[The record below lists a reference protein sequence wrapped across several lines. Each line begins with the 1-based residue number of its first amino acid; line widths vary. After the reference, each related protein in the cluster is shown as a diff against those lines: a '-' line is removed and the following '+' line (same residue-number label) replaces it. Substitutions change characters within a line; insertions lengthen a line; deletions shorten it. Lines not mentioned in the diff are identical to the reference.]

1 MKIQKYSKLFAVALT
16 IVQIW
21 TVKSQSINEDKIN
34 YDEMISTM
42 ENQLSQCRAQSKTQ
56 KNSELWTIL
65 SDIQQIKSNI
75 CDIDS
80 KLKGKDE
87 IIACQEVQ
95 LEDKTKLLN
104 FQIKET
110 SKLKQEA
117 SDYQVQI
124 QNLQSIITSYNTT
137 NNKNNAELSKLT
149 LEYNRFN
156 QYRGNEIIELRNEL
170 KQNKLNHTSC
180 MKLLDDN
187 FKKCESDNK
196 TTIAELKER
205 FLKLHAE
212 ADAVMEKRNIAEF
225 QANECN
231 SLGDELRNKIN
242 SKTDELKK
250 CIMKNQWLSTP
261 TLNLPS
267 SCLNLSAGVHEI
279 QIENGKHFNVVCDG
293 DGWIIIVKRF
303 DGRQD
308 FNKTWKEY
316 VDGFGDLQ
324 NEFFIGL
331 EKIHLITTLRR
342 YKLQIF
348 AEYEELTDSADYDNF
363 RIGDAESQYELEE
376 IGNRESY
383 SYYHVLYHYKNQK
396 FTTYDRNNIG
406 NSDFN
411 CADDGRGGWWY
422 TKNCQFEWKLHGAKS
437 QLMKIRPYFN

>member
-21 TVKSQSINEDKIN
+21 TVKSHSINEGKIN
-34 YDEMISTM
+34 YDEVISTM

-87 IIACQEVQ
+87 IIAYQEVQ
-95 LEDKTKLLN
+95 LEDKTKLLD

-110 SKLKQEA
+110 SKLRQEA
-117 SDYQVQI
+117 SDYKDQI
-124 QNLQSIITSYNTT
+124 QNLQSIITTYNTT
-137 NNKNNAELSKLT
+137 NNKNNAELSKLA

-156 QYRGNEIIELRNEL
+156 KDRGNEIIELRNEL
-170 KQNKLNHTSC
+170 KQHELSHTSC
-180 MKLLDDN
+180 IKLLDDN
-187 FKKCESDNK
+187 FKKCESENK
-196 TTIAELKER
+196 TTIAEYEKK
-205 FLKLHAE
+205 FLKLRAE
-212 ADAVMEKRNIAEF
+212 ADAVMEKRNIAESH
-225 QANECN
+225 AKECN
-231 SLGDELRNKIN
+231 SLSDEIRNKIN

-250 CIMKNQWLSTP
+250 CIIKNEWLSTP
-261 TLNLPS
+261 TLNLSS

-293 DGWIIIVKRF
+293 DGWIIIAKRF
-303 DGRQD
+303 DGSQD

-316 VDGFGDLQ
+316 MDGFGNLQ
-324 NEFFIGL
+324 SEFFIGL

-342 YKLQIF
+342 YKLHIF
-348 AEYEELTDSADYDNF
+348 QEYDQLTDSTDYDDF

-376 IGNRESY
+376 IGNRENDN
-383 SYYHVLYHYKNQK
+383 YYDVLYYYKNQK
-396 FTTYDRNNIG
+396 FTTFDKNNIG
-406 NSDFN
+406 NSGFN
-411 CADDGRGGWWY
+411 CASEGRGGWWY
-422 TKNCQFEWKLHGAKS
+422 AENCQFRWNLYIKS
-437 QLMKIRPYFN
+437 ILMKIRPYFN